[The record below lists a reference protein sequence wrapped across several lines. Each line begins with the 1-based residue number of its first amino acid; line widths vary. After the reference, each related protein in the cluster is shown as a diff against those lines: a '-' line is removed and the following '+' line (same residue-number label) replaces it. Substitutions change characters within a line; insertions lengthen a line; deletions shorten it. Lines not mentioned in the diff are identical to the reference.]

1 MSMRATSLQ
10 ATNVLA
16 INREIDS
23 KYDAVLA
30 VRDKLVEI
38 EKVADLDIEQLLT
51 DLQNAQDFTGINVV
65 AGSTAGWN
73 AATKT
78 ITVPTLKGDQGI
90 QGPVGA
96 TGATGATGEKGDRGL
111 TGAAGTNGRDG
122 INGSNGVDGLN
133 GRDGIDGKDLTIE
146 QISYNNGTGRFIWQF
161 SDGTSYE
168 TPDLRG
174 AKGDTGSKGD
184 KGETGLGVHHIKG
197 TSTTNVLGDFAT
209 YGNIDTYTVYGDAAE
224 TINLGYFRV
233 NNGLAKDGQTNIM
246 FGSTYDT
253 NSNGVVDNSERL
265 GGQLPNYYVDVVS
278 AQSVSG
284 NKTFTNN
291 VTVQGD
297 LVVNGNSVTVNA
309 QTVEVEDNL
318 LLINKGEVGN
328 GVTAGEAGI
337 LVDRGT
343 AADYKFVWEEAG
355 QAFKIGEVG
364 SLQKVATR
372 EDTPISSGIAVW
384 DTGTNKFNTTLSPKV
399 NSVQLNGGSGA
410 EGTLSWN
417 TTEGTADLELPG
429 GSTLQVGQES
439 VRLVRNSTASMI
451 TNGTVC
457 MFAGT
462 IGNSGRIKVKPFT
475 GGFNEAMYVYGVATQ
490 DIVAGADGLITIEGK
505 VRGIDTTGASVGE
518 TWADEDILYVKPGDN
533 GRLTKVVPAV
543 TELRM
548 PIASVIKAHTNGT
561 LEIRFTPINENQFEP
576 RNANIQTHIA
586 STSNPHGVTKSQVGL
601 GNVDNTSDISKPIST
616 ATQAALDLKAPIA
629 NPTFTGTVSGITK
642 AMVGLGNVDN
652 TADSSKSVLSATKW
666 TTGRVLSLGGDA
678 TGSVSIDGSSDV
690 TLTVNVV
697 DDSHNHAFGNL
708 TGKPTTVAGYGITD
722 VYTKTQTD
730 SNISTAVAGLV
741 NGSPAALDTLN
752 ELAVALGNDANFATT
767 VSTSIGTKV
776 TKNADIVGGT
786 NTKIT
791 YDAKGLVTGGT
802 SLAATDIPALDW
814 SKITTGKPTTLSGY
828 GISDATPSSHIGTT
842 GASHG
847 VATTSVNGFM
857 SSTDKTKLDGI
868 ATNANNYVHPTSG
881 VVAGTYT
888 KITVDSNGHATAGS
902 TPTTL
907 AGYSIG
913 DAYTKTESDTALA
926 LKTNKSD
933 TDSVN
938 MLRADKFL
946 AAQNIANMIYT
957 NGDLTKIQYNNAT
970 DVNYE
975 VLNYV
980 SGNLS
985 TINHYTGGVLRGTTT
1000 LSYSSGNLVS
1010 AVFA

>member
-1 MSMRATSLQ
+1 MSTRSSSLQ
-10 ATNVLA
+10 ATNTLA

-23 KYDAVLA
+23 KYDAVIA
-30 VRDKLVEI
+30 VRDKLTEI
-38 EKVADLDIEQLLT
+38 ELVAGLDIAQILT
-51 DLQNAQDFTGINVV
+51 ELQNAQDFTGIKVV
-65 AGSTAGWN
+65 AGSTAGWD
-73 AATKT
+73 ATTKT
-78 ITVPTLKGDQGI
+78 ITVPTMKGDQGI
-90 QGPVGA
+90 QGPTGA
-96 TGATGATGEKGDRGL
+96 TGATGAPGQKGDRGS
-111 TGAAGTNGRDG
+111 TGATGANGRDG
-122 INGSNGVDGLN
+122 INGRDGVDGLN

-146 QISYNNGTGRFIWQF
+146 QISYDSGTGRFIWQF

-174 AKGDTGSKGD
+174 KKGDTGGKGD
-184 KGETGLGVHHIKG
+184 RGETGISVHHIKG

-209 YGNIDTYTVYGDAAE
+209 YGDIDTYTVYGDAAE

-253 NSNGVVDNSERL
+253 NSSGVVDNSEKL
-265 GGQLPNYYVDVVS
+265 EG
-278 AQSVSG
+278 
-284 NKTFTNN
+284 KTLHE
-291 VTVQGD
+291 VQD
-297 LVVNGNSVTVNA
+297 FANIHS
-309 QTVEVEDNL
+309 
-318 LLINKGEVGN
+318 K
-328 GVTAGEAGI
+328 
-337 LVDRGT
+337 
-343 AADYKFVWEEAG
+343 
-355 QAFKIGEVG
+355 
-364 SLQKVATR
+364 
-372 EDTPISSGIAVW
+372 P
-384 DTGTNKFNTTLSPKV
+384 TTLSGYGISDAFTKAEVTTNISNAVAGLVNGAPAVLDTLSELSAALANDANFATTVANSIGDKV
-399 NSVQLNGGSGA
+399 TKNSV
-410 EGTLSWN
+410 
-417 TTEGTADLELPG
+417 
-429 GSTLQVGQES
+429 
-439 VRLVRNSTASMI
+439 
-451 TNGTVC
+451 
-457 MFAGT
+457 
-462 IGNSGRIKVKPFT
+462 
-475 GGFNEAMYVYGVATQ
+475 
-490 DIVAGADGLITIEGK
+490 IVAGTNTQITYDSKGLVTGGTTPTTLAGYSINDAYTKTEGDSRYESK
-505 VRGIDTTGASVGE
+505 
-518 TWADEDILYVKPGDN
+518 
-533 GRLTKVVPAV
+533 
-543 TELRM
+543 
-548 PIASVIKAHTNGT
+548 
-561 LEIRFTPINENQFEP
+561 
-576 RNANIQTHIA
+576 NANIQSHIA
-586 STSNPHGVTKSQVGL
+586 STSNPHGVTK
-601 GNVDNTSDISKPIST
+601 
-616 ATQAALDLKAPIA
+616 TQ
-629 NPTFTGTVSGITK
+629 
-642 AMVGLGNVDN
+642 VGLGNVDN
-652 TADSSKSVLSATKW
+652 TADSVKNVLSATKW
-666 TTGRVLSLGGDA
+666 TTGRVLALGGDA

-741 NGSPAALDTLN
+741 NGSPAALDTLK
-752 ELAVALGNDANFATT
+752 ELAAALGNDANFATT

-776 TKNADIVGGT
+776 AKNADIVGGT

-913 DAYTKTESDTALA
+913 DAYTKTESDAALA
-926 LKTNKSD
+926 LKTNKAD

-957 NGDLTKIQYNNAT
+957 SGDLTKIRYNNDT

-975 VLNYV
+975 VLNYTG
-980 SGNLS
+980 GNLS
-985 TINHYTGGVLRGTTT
+985 SINHYVGGVLKGTTT